1 MKIPSSLVWERVK
14 PALIAAGKRI
24 LPKPARRR
32 LADGYEWG
40 LVLLNYALMRSSLV
54 GRLFNVGVWPNTLY
68 MEGTNICNAKCV
80 FCAYPQMQRP
90 KVTMEMDTFK
100 NTILGFVRA
109 GGREV
114 NLSAIV
120 GDPLIDRYLFDKLDF
135 LRSQPQIR
143 AAQFF
148 TNAIA
153 MRPAMA
159 DKLLTYGKFLK
170 VCISFGGFDR
180 ETYLRIFKVDKFET
194 VVPQIQH
201 LIAQKEATGSSLD
214 ITVNLRVPV
223 ENRKGPFWDYL
234 RDRHRKGI
242 ILLDWVD
249 QFDNWGGDISEE
261 TLLAADLTP
270 RPLPLKR
277 GPCHRLLTG
286 PAVLADGRVNACACR
301 DVEATL
307 IIGDLKT
314 QSMQAILSGA
324 PLKELLDKHER
335 ADFPAICEKC
345 TLYESIYPDWM
356 RGNSWKFF
364 QAVIGGFGYFRSP
377 APSAAAAE
385 AAAAANGNRG
395 AVASGVARS
404 ADGEAAHR

>member
-1 MKIPSSLVWERVK
+1 M
-14 PALIAAGKRI
+14 IAAGKRI
-24 LPKPARRR
+24 LPKAARRR
-32 LADGYEWG
+32 LAEGYEWG
-40 LVLLNYALMRSSLV
+40 FILFNYTLMRSSLAV
-54 GRLFNVGVWPNTLY
+54 RWFHIGAWPNTLH

-80 FCAYPQMQRP
+80 FCAYPQMERP
-90 KVTMEMDTFK
+90 KVTMEMDTFQK
-100 NTILGFVRA
+100 TILGFIGA
-109 GGREV
+109 GGREI

-120 GDPLIDRYLFDKLDF
+120 GDPLIDRCLFDKLDF
-135 LRSQPQIR
+135 LKAQPRIR
-143 AAQFF
+143 AVQFY

-159 DKLLTYGKFLK
+159 DKLLTYGKLLK

-180 ETYLRIFKVDKFET
+180 ETYLRIFKVDKFDT
-194 VVPQIQH
+194 VVPQIEH
-201 LIAQKEATGSSLD
+201 LIEQKEASGSTLD
-214 ITVNLRVPV
+214 ITVNLRVPLD
-223 ENRKGPFWDYL
+223 NRRGPFWEYL
-234 RDRHRKGI
+234 LGRQRQGLI
-242 ILLDWVD
+242 VVDWVD

-261 TLLAADLTP
+261 ALLAADLPP
-270 RPLPLKR
+270 RPLPVKR

-307 IIGDLKT
+307 IIGDLKS
-314 QSMQAILSGA
+314 QSIQEILSGE

-335 ADFPAICEKC
+335 ADFPAICQKC

-377 APSAAAAE
+377 SPSAAAPE
-385 AAAAANGNRG
+385 AAAAANGNRD
-395 AVASGVARS
+395 AVGSGVVRS
-404 ADGEAAHR
+404 ADGEALRH